1 MAAASC
7 VFLSRLVTR
16 RASVVGLLRNNGCTR
31 KDITFTLPRH
41 VSSSS
46 WLSQAKKEWLEVTYE
61 KVDGMKFT
69 VKGKEGDNL
78 LDIAVNNDLDLEG
91 FGACEGTLACSTCHL
106 IFKKEDFDLIEEPC
120 TDEELDMLDLA
131 YGLTDTGVCVS
142 LSGSGFLGIYE
153 LGAATCLHHHW
164 PGLFERANMA
174 GASAGALLAA
184 CLVCSVPVEIIKS
197 GFFETAAHAQKWAMG
212 PFNPNFNIEDY
223 LRLALEALPPDAHTR
238 ASGRLFVSITKV
250 TNKENVLVSNWESR
264 EELIQCL
271 LCSCFIPLYSGFK
284 FPLFRG
290 TKYIDGCFTN
300 NLPVIQQPA
309 ITISPFDSLT
319 DICPKSNSKR
329 PVYVNIS
336 NEHLALTLANVV
348 RLVQA
353 MLPPPAEVLESLYL
367 MGYRDAYYFL
377 KKKCSFIRRGKQL
390 YP

>member
-1 MAAASC
+1 MYSPR
-7 VFLSRLVTR
+7 FLHS
-16 RASVVGLLRNNGCTR
+16 
-31 KDITFTLPRH
+31 
-41 VSSSS
+41 
-46 WLSQAKKEWLEVTYE
+46 
-61 KVDGMKFT
+61 
-69 VKGKEGDNL
+69 
-78 LDIAVNNDLDLEG
+78 AV
-91 FGACEGTLACSTCHL
+91 
-106 IFKKEDFDLIEEPC
+106 I
-120 TDEELDMLDLA
+120 
-131 YGLTDTGVCVS
+131 
-142 LSGSGFLGIYE
+142 
-153 LGAATCLHHHW
+153 
-164 PGLFERANMA
+164 A
-174 GASAGALLAA
+174 GASAGALLGASV
-184 CLVCSVPVEIIKS
+184 VCDVPLKGVRNGFLRTAVEARKWKMGVFTP
-197 GFFETAAHAQKWAMG
+197 GFKF
-212 PFNPNFNIEDY
+212 EDY
-223 LRLALEALPPDAHTR
+223 LNAGLESLPSDAHIR
-238 ASGRLFVSITKV
+238 ASGRLYVSVTRV